1 MICLK
6 CDNEDFAPNPN
17 AEIEQEFRGETFKVV
32 SPVMECEHC
41 GWQVLAE
48 GQMDEL
54 GRRTSDAFRKRHNLL
69 TSVEIKELRMSLNM
83 SQRQFAEFL
92 RVGEASVKRW
102 ENWKVQDAS
111 SDELIRLK
119 CMMAKAVSK
128 PSITGISCDFTFPSA
143 TSNCTGWHTFA
154 QISPPAVSVSPH
166 LEGASWLVVGKVG
179 YAAFLDEFM
188 RSQTT
193 EWTLPQS
200 KAPLSC
206 VSFYGPVEPSNL
218 DGRPP
223 PENGDESRFSFPI
236 PSPDM
241 KASEKKTIISLCKKH
256 RFHHYN

>member
-6 CDNEDFAPNPN
+6 CKNEDFLLRPDAVV
-17 AEIEQEFRGETFKVV
+17 EQEFRGETFNVV
-32 SPVMECEHC
+32 SPVVECEHC
-41 GWQVLAE
+41 GWRALAE

-54 GRRTSDAFRKRHNLL
+54 GRRTSDAFRKKHGLL
-69 TSVEIKELRMSLNM
+69 TSEEIKELRMSLNM

-102 ENWKVQDAS
+102 ENWKIQDAS

-143 TSNCTGWHTFA
+143 TSSCTGWHTFA
-154 QISPPAVSVSPH
+154 QISPQAVLVSPYV
-166 LEGASWLVVGKVG
+166 EGASWLVGGKAT

-188 RSQTT
+188 RSQNAG
-193 EWTLPQS
+193 WTLPQS
-200 KAPLSC
+200 QAPLSY
-206 VSFYGPVEPSNL
+206 VSFYGPVQPSNL

-223 PENGDESRFSFPI
+223 PEDCDASRFSFPM
-236 PSPDM
+236 PSPAK
-241 KASEKKTIISLCKKH
+241 KASEKKTILIQSK
-256 RFHHYN
+256 